1 MRKIFLDL
9 GANNGCSVEK
19 FIEQFPDS
27 NEYEVYSF
35 ECNEKVFNI
44 LKNKKEFFNKKLKSF
59 TPMQKAVWVNNMF
72 KKFNGWDIVNQ
83 KIENDEEG
91 VKCIDISQFI
101 KDSFLENDYIV
112 LKFDI
117 EGAEYPVIEKMK
129 NDGTLNYIDE
139 IFGELHSVKKGY
151 TAEDDFI
158 LLNTLKE
165 YNLDLYVWCAQG
177 GKKNQ
182 LKNKI
187 YNKQQLELDYKKYE
201 KRGMKINWETLKK
214 YE

>member
-1 MRKIFLDL
+1 
-9 GANNGCSVEK
+9 
-19 FIEQFPDS
+19 
-27 NEYEVYSF
+27 
-35 ECNEKVFNI
+35 
-44 LKNKKEFFNKKLKSF
+44 
-59 TPMQKAVWVNNMF
+59 MQKAVWVNNMF